1 MRTVL
6 IALIAFAIL
15 FTASVTAQTVT
26 ITGQKKIYTRTKPV
40 SGYKKRFTIKR
51 PIATASTLALSR
63 KITALIDPVKV
74 LEIDLKDELTES
86 QWLSEADFEEVFNEG
101 GVLTMML
108 WMEGSGAYSDGVTKY
123 LVVDVAKGI
132 RLTPE
137 AAFIDLPGL
146 VAAVKKKQDSEI
158 EKAIKVMK
166 ADPDFAAAE
175 DDPKRLFEE
184 TDFEQKD
191 LDNFAVDRAG
201 VAFFYDYGF
210 PNVIKALEPDGE
222 LRLSWAEVKP
232 FIKKDGLLARFVR

>member
-1 MRTVL
+1 MRNIF

-15 FTASVTAQTVT
+15 LTASVTAQTVT
-26 ITGQKKIYTRTKPV
+26 ITGQKKIYTRVKPI
-40 SGYKKRFTIKR
+40 SGYKKRFTINR
-51 PIATASTLALSR
+51 PIAKASTVALSQ

-86 QWLSEADFEEVFNEG
+86 QWLSEADFDEGFNEQ

-123 LVVDVAKGI
+123 VVVDEAKGE
-132 RLTPE
+132 RLTPIG
-137 AAFIDLPGL
+137 AFIDLPGL
-146 VAAVKKKQDSEI
+146 VAAIRKKQDAEV
-158 EKAIKVMK
+158 EKAIKEIK
-166 ADPDFAAAE
+166 ADPEFPKDS
-175 DDPKRLFEE
+175 DPKDLFAE
-184 TDFEQKD
+184 TAFEAKD

-210 PNVIKALEPDGE
+210 PNAIKALEPDGE

>member
-1 MRTVL
+1 
-6 IALIAFAIL
+6 
-15 FTASVTAQTVT
+15 
-26 ITGQKKIYTRTKPV
+26 
-40 SGYKKRFTIKR
+40 
-51 PIATASTLALSR
+51 
-63 KITALIDPVKV
+63 V